1 MPIQAIDRPNFD
13 FHRERWFEREA
24 MAEAV
29 PALAPLKRSTR
40 KVERFLL
47 DERSTSLGLIPNHF

>member
-1 MPIQAIDRPNFD
+1 MT